1 MPANAANPAGG
12 TMHAPGTPV
21 LGQDVLQKFVDEC
34 NTSTPPDDGKGNK
47 KSCTKLGA
55 DKHECCEKKIKE
67 HQDANPPKGKPPLE
81 GEQGYRRPELD
92 ANNNPVRPIAPAMP
106 TGGARPNL
114 GAAFA
119 QGGAAVGQAFAALKG
134 NCFPDAAIINP
145 DGSKTFVD
153 FKFPCP
159 PGHPSGKG
167 TSRGGTRTAMDPRQ
181 QGSYDALGEAC
192 GNGQA
197 LTMLPR

>member
-12 TMHAPGTPV
+12 TMHAPGVPV
-21 LGQDVLQKFVDEC
+21 LGQDVLQGFVDDC
-34 NTSTPPDDGKGNK
+34 DKNTPATDANGNK

-55 DKHECCEKKIKE
+55 DKHACCEDKIKE
-67 HQDANPPKGKPPLE
+67 HQDKNPPKGSPPLE
-81 GEQGYRRPELD
+81 GEHGYRRPGLD
-92 ANNNPVRPIAPAMP
+92 ANNNPIRPIARPP
-106 TGGARPNL
+106 QGGSRPNL

-119 QGGAAVGQAFAALKG
+119 QGGAAVGQAFAALRG

-167 TSRGGTRTAMDPRQ
+167 TSRGGTRTAMDRRQ
-181 QGSYDALGEAC
+181 QASYNALGEAY

-197 LTMLPR
+197 IALLPR